1 MELILI
7 LAAALLAGILWG
19 RYRARKDRTPA
30 SQMVIDGQAKD
41 P

>member
-1 MELILI
+1 MELMLI
-7 LAAALLAGILWG
+7 LAAALLAGVLWG
-19 RYRARKDRTPA
+19 RRRARKDRTPA